1 MSRDSTLVGSASVG
15 AARAGSA
22 IQVDGVTKIY
32 HSDGGPVAALDR
44 VDLDIREGEF
54 VSLLGPSGCGKST
67 LLHIVSGLTDATS
80 GAVTIGGTPARVDR
94 TDVSIMLQRPV
105 LFPWKNVLQN
115 VMLPAKVQKRPEAQA
130 REAAMHFLELTGLA
144 DFAAKQVWELS
155 GGMKQR
161 VSLARALATDP
172 PVLLMDEPFSA
183 LDEFTRERLNVELAR
198 LHDEHGRTT
207 LFVTHSIAEAV
218 FLSDRIVTMRPRP
231 GGVVD
236 VIDVELPRPRTA
248 DLSTGPAFADLAL
261 KVRESISAYL

>member
-1 MSRDSTLVGSASVG
+1 MPRDD
-15 AARAGSA
+15 SA
-22 IQVDGVTKIY
+22 IRVVGVTKVY
-32 HSDGGPVAALDR
+32 TSDGGPVAALDR
-44 VDLDIREGEF
+44 IDLDIREGEF

-67 LLHIVSGLTDATS
+67 LLHIVAGLTEPSS
-80 GAVTIGGTPARVDR
+80 GSVDIGGSPARADR

-115 VMLPAKVQKRPEAQA
+115 VMLPAKLQGRADAGK
-130 REAAMHFLELTGLA
+130 AAMHFLELTGLA
-144 DFAAKQVWELS
+144 DFATKQVWELS

-207 LFVTHSIAEAV
+207 LFVTHNIAEAV

-236 VIDVELPRPRTA
+236 IIDIALSRPRTA
-248 DLSTGPAFADLAL
+248 AQTTSAAATDLAL

>member
-1 MSRDSTLVGSASVG
+1 MPRDTATARIAPGGSTTT
-15 AARAGSA
+15 GSA
-22 IQVDGVTKIY
+22 IRVEGVTKVY
-32 HSDGGPVAALDR
+32 PSDSGPVAALDR
-44 VDLDIREGEF
+44 IDLDIREGEF

-67 LLHIVSGLTDATS
+67 LLHIVAGLTGASS
-80 GAVTIGGTPARVDR
+80 GRVDIGGAPARADR

-105 LFPWKNVLQN
+105 LFPWKNVLEN
-115 VMLPAKVQKRPEAQA
+115 VMLPAKIQGRSQTDA
-130 REAAMHFLELTGLA
+130 RQAAMLFLELTGLA
-144 DFAAKQVWELS
+144 DFAGKQVWELS

-207 LFVTHSIAEAV
+207 LFVTHNIAEAV

-236 VIDVELPRPRTA
+236 VIDIAMPRPRTA
-248 DLSTGPAFADLAL
+248 QQSTSAAATDLAL

>member
-1 MSRDSTLVGSASVG
+1 MPRDISTTRIAPGGHAVT
-15 AARAGSA
+15 GSA
-22 IQVDGVTKIY
+22 IRVAGVTKVY
-32 HSDGGPVAALDR
+32 DSDSGPVAALDPI
-44 VDLDIREGEF
+44 DLDIAEGEF

-67 LLHIVSGLTDATS
+67 LLHIVAGLTAASS
-80 GAVTIGGTPARVDR
+80 GSVDIAGSPARADR

-105 LFPWKNVLQN
+105 LFPWKNVLEN
-115 VMLPAKVQKRPEAQA
+115 VMLPAKVQRRSAAGAKD
-130 REAAMHFLELTGLA
+130 AAMHFLELTGLA
-144 DFAAKQVWELS
+144 DFATKQVWELS

-207 LFVTHSIAEAV
+207 LFVTHNIAEAV

-236 VIDVELPRPRTA
+236 IVDIALPRPRTA
-248 DLSTGPAFADLAL
+248 EQATSAVSADLAA
-261 KVRESISAYL
+261 KVRNSISAYL

>member
-1 MSRDSTLVGSASVG
+1 MPRDTVTSTG
-15 AARAGSA
+15 AIA
-22 IQVDGVTKIY
+22 INGVTKVY
-32 HSDGGPVAALDR
+32 ASDSGPVAALDR
-44 VDLDIREGEF
+44 VDIDVAEGEF

-67 LLHIVSGLTDATS
+67 LLHIVAGLTEPSS
-80 GAVTIGGTPARVDR
+80 GAVEIGGAPARDDR
-94 TDVSIMLQRPV
+94 SDVSIMLQRPV
-105 LFPWKNVLQN
+105 LFPWKNVLEN
-115 VMLPAKVQKRPEAQA
+115 VMLPARLQGRSAADAKKS
-130 REAAMHFLELTGLA
+130 AMHFLELTGLA
-144 DFAAKQVWELS
+144 DFAGKQVWELS

-161 VSLARALATDP
+161 VSLARALVTDP

-207 LFVTHSIAEAV
+207 LFVTHNIAEAV

-236 VIDVELPRPRTA
+236 VIDIALPRPRRA
-248 DLSTGPAFADLAL
+248 EQASSPHAAELAL

>member
-1 MSRDSTLVGSASVG
+1 MPRDDF
-15 AARAGSA
+15 A
-22 IQVDGVTKIY
+22 IRVAGVTKVY
-32 HSDGGPVAALDR
+32 NSDSGPVAALDR
-44 VDLDIREGEF
+44 IDLDIREGEF

-67 LLHIVSGLTDATS
+67 LLHIVAGLTEPSS
-80 GAVTIGGTPARVDR
+80 GSVDIGGSPAQADR

-115 VMLPAKVQKRPEAQA
+115 VMLPAKLQGRADA
-130 REAAMHFLELTGLA
+130 GEAAMHFLELTGLA
-144 DFAAKQVWELS
+144 DFATKQVWELS

-161 VSLARALATDP
+161 VSLARGLATDP

-207 LFVTHSIAEAV
+207 LFVTHNIAEAV

-236 VIDVELPRPRTA
+236 IIDIALPRPRTA
-248 DLSTGPAFADLAL
+248 EQTTSAAATDLAL

>member
-1 MSRDSTLVGSASVG
+1 MPRDTATTRI
-15 AARAGSA
+15 ATASA
-22 IQVDGVTKIY
+22 IRVEGVTKVY
-32 HSDGGPVAALDR
+32 ASDSGPVAALDR
-44 VDLDIREGEF
+44 IDLDIRDGEF

-67 LLHIVSGLTDATS
+67 LLHIVAGLTEAS
-80 GAVTIGGTPARVDR
+80 AGRVQIGGSAARADR

-105 LFPWKNVLQN
+105 LFPWKNVMQN
-115 VMLPAKVQKRPEAQA
+115 VMLPARLQGRSDADAKES
-130 REAAMHFLELTGLA
+130 AMHFLELTGLA
-144 DFAAKQVWELS
+144 DFATKQVWELS

-161 VSLARALATDP
+161 VSLARGLATDP

-207 LFVTHSIAEAV
+207 LFVTHNIAEAV

-236 VIDVELPRPRTA
+236 VIDIALPRPRTA
-248 DLSTGPAFADLAL
+248 EQSTSAAAIDLAL
-261 KVRESISAYL
+261 KVRQSISAYL

>member
-1 MSRDSTLVGSASVG
+1 MPRDVIT
-15 AARAGSA
+15 GSA
-22 IQVDGVTKIY
+22 IRVAGVTKVY
-32 HSDGGPVAALDR
+32 DSDGGPVAALDR
-44 VDLDIREGEF
+44 IDLDIAEGEF

-67 LLHIVSGLTDATS
+67 LLHIVAGLTDASS
-80 GAVTIGGTPARVDR
+80 GSVDIAGTPAKADR

-105 LFPWKNVLQN
+105 LFPWKNVLEN
-115 VMLPAKVQKRPEAQA
+115 VMLPAKVQRRPPAEAKD
-130 REAAMHFLELTGLA
+130 AAMHFLELTGLA
-144 DFAAKQVWELS
+144 DFATKQVWELS

-207 LFVTHSIAEAV
+207 LFVTHNIAEAV

-236 VIDVELPRPRTA
+236 VVDIALPRPRAAAQATSA
-248 DLSTGPAFADLAL
+248 ASAELAI
-261 KVRESISAYL
+261 KVRDSISAYL

>member
-1 MSRDSTLVGSASVG
+1 MRREAVSARIATG
-15 AARAGSA
+15 DHTATGSA
-22 IQVDGVTKIY
+22 IRVEAVTKVY
-32 HSDGGPVAALDR
+32 RSDSGPVAALDR
-44 VDLDIREGEF
+44 IDLDIAEGEF

-67 LLHIVSGLTDATS
+67 LLHIVAGLTEATS
-80 GAVTIGGTPARVDR
+80 GRVSIAGSPARADR

-105 LFPWKNVLQN
+105 LFPWKNVLEN
-115 VMLPAKVQKRPEAQA
+115 VMLPAKLQGSTASEAKD
-130 REAAMHFLELTGLA
+130 AAMHFLELTGLG
-144 DFAAKQVWELS
+144 DFATKQVWELS

-207 LFVTHSIAEAV
+207 LFVTHNITEAV

-236 VIDVELPRPRTA
+236 VIDIALPRPRTA
-248 DLSTGPAFADLAL
+248 SQATSAAAIELAAE
-261 KVRESISAYL
+261 VRGSIAAYL

>member
-1 MSRDSTLVGSASVG
+1 MPRS
-15 AARAGSA
+15 SA
-22 IQVDGVTKIY
+22 IRVEGVTKVY
-32 HSDGGPVAALDR
+32 TSDSGPVAALDR
-44 VDLDIREGEF
+44 IDLDIREGEF

-67 LLHIVSGLTDATS
+67 LLHIVAGLTESSS
-80 GAVTIGGTPARVDR
+80 GSVDIGGSPARADR

-115 VMLPAKVQKRPEAQA
+115 VMLPAKLQGRTDAGN
-130 REAAMHFLELTGLA
+130 AAMHFLELTGLA
-144 DFAAKQVWELS
+144 DFATKQVWELS

-207 LFVTHSIAEAV
+207 LFVTHNIAEAV

-236 VIDVELPRPRTA
+236 IIDIALPRPRTA
-248 DLSTGPAFADLAL
+248 EQNTSAAAVDLAL
-261 KVRESISAYL
+261 EVRESISAYL

>member
-1 MSRDSTLVGSASVG
+1 MR
-15 AARAGSA
+15 
-22 IQVDGVTKIY
+22 IEGVTKTY
-32 HSDGGPVAALDR
+32 SSDSGPVAALDR
-44 VDLDIREGEF
+44 IDLDVAEGEF

-67 LLHIVSGLTDATS
+67 LLHIVAGLTEASS
-80 GAVTIGGTPARVDR
+80 GRVDIAGTPARADR
-94 TDVSIMLQRPV
+94 ADVSIMLQRPV
-105 LFPWKNVLQN
+105 LFPWKNVLEN
-115 VMLPAKVQKRPEAQA
+115 VMLPGKLQRRSPSDSKD
-130 REAAMHFLELTGLA
+130 AAMHFLKLTGLE
-144 DFAAKQVWELS
+144 DFATKQVWELS

-207 LFVTHSIAEAV
+207 LFVTHNIAEAV

-236 VIDVELPRPRTA
+236 VIDITLPRPRTA
-248 DLSTGPAFADLAL
+248 AQVTSAATAELAVE
-261 KVRESISAYL
+261 VRESISAYL

>member
-1 MSRDSTLVGSASVG
+1 MPRDAC
-15 AARAGSA
+15 A
-22 IQVDGVTKIY
+22 IRVAGVTKVY
-32 HSDGGPVAALDR
+32 NSDSGPVAALDR
-44 VDLDIREGEF
+44 IDLDIHEGEF

-67 LLHIVSGLTDATS
+67 LLHIVAGLTESSS
-80 GAVTIGGTPARVDR
+80 GSVDIGGSPARADR
-94 TDVSIMLQRPV
+94 IDVSIMLQRPV

-115 VMLPAKVQKRPEAQA
+115 VMLPAKLQGRSDAGK
-130 REAAMHFLELTGLA
+130 AAMHFLELTGLA
-144 DFAAKQVWELS
+144 DFATKQVWELS

-207 LFVTHSIAEAV
+207 LFVTHNIAEAV

-236 VIDVELPRPRTA
+236 IIDIALPRPRTA
-248 DLSTGPAFADLAL
+248 EQTTSAAATDLAL
-261 KVRESISAYL
+261 EVRESISAYL